1 MKKEYD
7 FTNGERGK
15 FYVENVQLRLP
26 IYLEDD
32 IQQFFVDLAEKKNE
46 NMSKLINNFIKANI
60 QIYKTL
66 L

>member
-1 MKKEYD
+1 MKNEYD
-7 FTNGERGK
+7 FSEGKRGK
-15 FYVENVQLRLP
+15 FYVENVQFRLP

-32 IQQFFVDLAEKKNE
+32 IQQFFTELAEKKNE
-46 NMSKLINNFIKANI
+46 NMSNLINKFIKANI